1 LQLLT
6 IKETI
11 KNPPVIYA
19 KQANVTSG
27 PQQINSGM
35 AVPELPVRDQVCIN
49 STRRQTRIS
58 LGFFLSRLGNRSAG
72 STSIRG
78 LNPHT

>member
-1 LQLLT
+1 MLM

-27 PQQINSGM
+27 P
-35 AVPELPVRDQVCIN
+35 AAADQ
-49 STRRQTRIS
+49 
-58 LGFFLSRLGNRSAG
+58 
-72 STSIRG
+72 
-78 LNPHT
+78 